1 MSKLLRISP
10 ELAIPDDV
18 VTATSVVYGGKGMG
32 KTNLAS
38 VLVEEATK
46 ARLRWAV
53 LDPMGVFWGLR
64 HSVDGTGPG
73 IECVILG
80 GPHGDIPIEPTSG
93 EIVADLVIDEGVNTV
108 IDFSRKPSGEMW
120 GKNEK
125 VRFVT
130 DYALRLFRRQ
140 GDLLPGNQRRE
151 PLLQILDEAARYIP
165 QVIPHGAIA
174 LAECVGAWEQIGEE
188 GRNIGLGV
196 CFLTQRSARMNKSV
210 SELAD
215 VMFAFRT
222 IGPNSLAA
230 VMDWLGEHIEK
241 SRIREVA
248 SQVRELEVGQSL
260 VVSPGWLRVEKVVKI
275 RARET
280 FDSSATPKP
289 GQRARKVTGHAA
301 KPDLAKYRERMAST
315 IEKAKA
321 DDPKELRKQLAE
333 KDSQIRRLEKGG
345 ATKTV
350 EKPVVDQAAIARA
363 VKAETASLR
372 RALEAAMKFIINI
385 STQNFDVAGVD
396 KAELERAVSA
406 AVTKAASMVE
416 QRLEARS
423 KQLEILRANAQKIV
437 LALKNTLND
446 DTPVEISVGV
456 TKNEPFSVKAPAVRA
471 EVVRRAVR
479 PPEGSDSELT
489 GLPKRIVDSLAE
501 LEAIGIDRP
510 TREQLAFYLGTS
522 AGGGYMRN
530 VLGQLQTSGRIQY
543 PENGRVA
550 LTDEGRG
557 LAAAVEPPVTLDEFH
572 ARVRKNLTGLHERI
586 FNVLVSWYPD
596 SNTRETLAQA
606 VGTSQDGGYF
616 RNVIGQLSTAGLLE
630 YPAPGLVRASNT
642 LFPESLA

>member
-10 ELAIPDDV
+10 DLAIPDDV

-64 HSVDGTGPG
+64 HSTDGTGPG
-73 IECVILG
+73 VECVILG

-108 IDFSRKPSGEMW
+108 IDFSRKASGEMW
-120 GKNEK
+120 GKGEK

-140 GDLLPGNQRRE
+140 GDLLKDHQRRE

-174 LAECVGAWEQIGEE
+174 LAECVGAWEQIAEE

-248 SQVRELEVGQSL
+248 GQVRELEIGQAL

-289 GQRARKVTGHAA
+289 GQRARKVTGKAA
-301 KPDLAKYRERMAST
+301 QPDLAKYRERMATT

-321 DDPKELRKQLAE
+321 DDPKELKKKIVQLETDLRKRGNGHPPIA
-333 KDSQIRRLEKGG
+333 
-345 ATKTV
+345 KTV
-350 EKPVVDQAAIARA
+350 EKRVIDTAAIEKAVARA
-363 VKAETASLR
+363 VAAERRRFSPVVARLQRIATTLLTLDLPAAVGALAEAVNTPLPQLTTNDVERLATPPAPAHRPVSSRPFSEVALATSIRAIEGLSKPQARMLQALASFEDLGIADMAR
-372 RALEAAMKFIINI
+372 
-385 STQNFDVAGVD
+385 SHVAVFSNQSPRSSAVD
-396 KAELERAVSA
+396 KSFA
-406 AVTKAASMVE
+406 A
-416 QRLEARS
+416 
-423 KQLEILRANAQKIV
+423 LR
-437 LALKNTLND
+437 
-446 DTPVEISVGV
+446 
-456 TKNEPFSVKAPAVRA
+456 
-471 EVVRRAVR
+471 
-479 PPEGSDSELT
+479 
-489 GLPKRIVDSLAE
+489 
-501 LEAIGIDRP
+501 
-510 TREQLAFYLGTS
+510 
-522 AGGGYMRN
+522 
-530 VLGQLQTSGRIQY
+530 
-543 PENGRVA
+543 
-550 LTDEGRG
+550 
-557 LAAAVEPPVTLDEFH
+557 
-572 ARVRKNLTGLHERI
+572 
-586 FNVLVSWYPD
+586 
-596 SNTRETLAQA
+596 
-606 VGTSQDGGYF
+606 
-616 RNVIGQLSTAGLLE
+616 TAGLIENLSDSRVRLTDAGRAAAGPVEVPASLE
-630 YPAPGLVRASNT
+630 QLHKAWYAKVSAPQERMLWQLIHQRETNRGPLSKEELAERTEQSPLSSGYDKNLSTLRSLGLIEYKPQGYVTAT
-642 LFPESLA
+642 ELLFPEGLT